1 MRARIVSLLLIGG
14 VLAACVPCALAAAE
28 PHEGGAAEGGIN
40 PLAKSEINGD
50 LAVWTAAVFVV
61 LLLVLWKF
69 AWGPLTKGLEKR
81 ERGIA
86 DQIAQAERAHQ
97 QAQELLAQ
105 YEQRLAQA
113 RDEVRAIVEQG
124 RRDAERAGRE
134 LIEKAHSE
142 AAVEQERALRQIDAA
157 TAAAIKELADRSAG
171 LAVELAGKILRIEL
185 KPSDHADLIRQA
197 VASFASQPPSV
208 N

>member
-1 MRARIVSLLLIGG
+1 MLARVVSWLLIGG
-14 VLAACVPCALAAAE
+14 VLAVCGPPAL
-28 PHEGGAAEGGIN
+28 GAANPPEAEGAAGVIN
-40 PLAKSEINGD
+40 PLAPEEIKGD

-69 AWGPLTKGLEKR
+69 AWGPLAQGLERR
-81 ERGIA
+81 ERAIA
-86 DQIAQAERAHQ
+86 EQIAQAERAHQ

-113 RDEVRAIVEQG
+113 RDEVRAILDQG
-124 RRDAERAGRE
+124 RRDAEQVGRD
-134 LIEKAHSE
+134 LIEKARSD
-142 AAVEQERALRQIDAA
+142 AAAEQQHALRQIDAA
-157 TAAAIKELADRSAG
+157 TAAALKELADRSAG

-197 VASFASQPPSV
+197 VASFAAQPPSM